1 MRRLDT
7 DRKKEKKKKKKEK
20 RRRKKEKR
28 GRRRNCGMLFVSLLG
43 LFCLLFACINYVFV
57 SLFLW
62 SVCSHEK
69 CVKEVCRLDR
79 RRVLFAKENPM

>member
-7 DRKKEKKKKKKEK
+7 DRNNNKKMKKKKKK
-20 RRRKKEKR
+20 KR
-28 GRRRNCGMLFVSLLG
+28 GNCGMLFVSLLG
-43 LFCLLFACINYVFV
+43 LFCLLFACICVCLT
-57 SLFLW
+57 LFLW